1 MGGTCVCVERLSAGA
16 VLLRNACSVLLT
28 RMPRVFFLTCPVRR
42 SGFIHTNRTSW
53 PADRWIM
60 KLGSGTPKRTS
71 APRHGTLDAPSL
83 LSPFMQ
89 VATSLL

>member
-1 MGGTCVCVERLSAGA
+1 MGGTCVCFERLNAGA
-16 VLLRNACSVLLT
+16 LSLRTACSVLLT
-28 RMPRVFFLTCPVRR
+28 RITRVCFLTCPVRR

-71 APRHGTLDAPSL
+71 APEHGTLDAPSL
-83 LSPFMQ
+83 LLPFMQ
-89 VATSLL
+89 AATSLL